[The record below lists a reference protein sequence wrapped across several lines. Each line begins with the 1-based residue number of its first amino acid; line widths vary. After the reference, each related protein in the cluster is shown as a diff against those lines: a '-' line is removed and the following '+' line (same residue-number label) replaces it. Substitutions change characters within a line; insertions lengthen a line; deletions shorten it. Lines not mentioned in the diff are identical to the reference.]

1 MSWNKSLSRKEPG
14 KKGEKGKFAR
24 FFALKRKHLAFPY
37 ALFLVLFVVIPLI
50 TIVCYAFSKTS
61 YDEFGNKVTS
71 FSFDAALSFF
81 TQSHKWEVLFVSLFF
96 GLQTTLICILLSYP
110 AAYFLVDKRVNKNA
124 VLVILFIMPMWI
136 NFVIRTGATRDLL
149 GWMGFDGSSHP
160 WGATLVGMVYNYIP
174 FTILP
179 LYTTMLKL
187 DHSQIEA
194 SYDLGANKFQT
205 FTRNILPQTL
215 PGIVSAA
222 EMVFMPVMSSY
233 VISDTLSEGKI
244 TLFGNYIYLDFTNSL
259 WNEGSF
265 MALIMLVLI
274 GISMFLTRGV
284 DKDAASNRGGALW

>member
-1 MSWNKSLSRKEPG
+1 MSSNRVALAKMK
-14 KKGEKGKFAR
+14 R
-24 FFALKRKHLAFPY
+24 FFALKRKHLAIPY
-37 ALFLVLFVVIPLI
+37 ALFLVLFVVIPLL
-50 TIVCYAFSKTS
+50 TILIYAFTKTT
-61 YDEFGNKVTS
+61 YDEYNNKVVS
-71 FSFDAALSFF
+71 FSFDAAANFF
-81 TQSHKWEVLFVSLFF
+81 TKSYKWEVLFVSLFM
-96 GLQTTLICILLSYP
+96 GLQTTAICILLSYP
-110 AAYFLVDKRVNKNA
+110 AAFFLADKRVSKNS

-149 GWMGFDGSSHP
+149 SWMGLDGSTHP
-160 WGATLVGMVYNYIP
+160 WGATLIGMVYNYIP

-187 DHSQIEA
+187 DRSQIEA
-194 SYDLGANKFQT
+194 SYDLGANRFQT
-205 FTRNILPQTL
+205 FFRNILPQSL
-215 PGIVSAA
+215 PGIVSAS

-265 MALIMLVLI
+265 MALVMLIII

>member
-1 MSWNKSLSRKEPG
+1 MSSNS
-14 KKGEKGKFAR
+14 FALRWSKMKR
-24 FFALKRKHLAFPY
+24 FFALKRKHLAIPY
-37 ALFLVLFVVIPLI
+37 AIFLVLFVVVPLA
-50 TIVCYAFSKTS
+50 TILVYAFSKTT
-61 YDEFGNKVTS
+61 YDEYNNKVVS
-71 FSFDAALSFF
+71 FSLDAAASFF
-81 TQSHKWEVLFVSLFF
+81 TKSYKWEVLFVSLFM
-96 GLQTTLICILLSYP
+96 GLQTTAICILLSYP
-110 AAYFLVDKRVNKNA
+110 AAFFLADKRFNKNT

-149 GWMGFDGSSHP
+149 SWMGLDGSTHP
-160 WGATLVGMVYNYIP
+160 WGATLIGMVYNYIP

-194 SYDLGANKFQT
+194 SYDLGANRVQT
-205 FTRNILPQTL
+205 FFRNVLPQTL

-265 MALIMLVLI
+265 MAMVMLIII
-274 GISMFLTRGV
+274 GLSMFLTRNV
-284 DKDAASNRGGALW
+284 DKNAASSRGGALW

>member
-1 MSWNKSLSRKEPG
+1 MSSNSLTLRWSKM
-14 KKGEKGKFAR
+14 KR
-24 FFALKRKHLAFPY
+24 FFALKRKHLAIPY
-37 ALFLVLFVVIPLI
+37 AIFLLLFVVVPLV
-50 TIVCYAFSKTS
+50 TILVYAFSKTT
-61 YDEFGNKVTS
+61 YDEYNNKVVS
-71 FSFDAALSFF
+71 FSLDAAASFF
-81 TQSHKWEVLFVSLFF
+81 TKSYKWEVLFVSVFM
-96 GLQTTLICILLSYP
+96 GLQTTAICILLSYP
-110 AAYFLVDKRVNKNA
+110 AAFFLADKRFNKNT

-149 GWMGFDGSSHP
+149 SWMGLDGSTHP
-160 WGATLVGMVYNYIP
+160 WGATLIGMVYNYIP

-194 SYDLGANKFQT
+194 SYDLGANRVQT
-205 FTRNILPQTL
+205 FFRNILPQTL
-215 PGIVSAA
+215 PGIISAA

-265 MALIMLVLI
+265 MAMVMLIII
-274 GISMFLTRGV
+274 GLSMFLTRNV
-284 DKDAASNRGGALW
+284 DKNAASSRGGALW

>member
-1 MSWNKSLSRKEPG
+1 MSSTKALSLAKM
-14 KKGEKGKFAR
+14 KR
-24 FFALKRKHLAFPY
+24 FFALKRKHLAIPY
-37 ALFLVLFVVIPLI
+37 ALFLVLFVVVPLL
-50 TIVCYAFSKTS
+50 TILVYAFTKTT
-61 YDEFGNKVTS
+61 YDEFNNKVIS
-71 FSFDAALSFF
+71 FSFDAAASFF
-81 TQSHKWEVLFVSLFF
+81 SKSYKWEVLFVSLFM
-96 GLQTTLICILLSYP
+96 GLQTTAICILLSYP
-110 AAYFLVDKRVNKNA
+110 AAFFLADKRFNKNT

-149 GWMGFDGSSHP
+149 SWMGLDGSTHP
-160 WGATLVGMVYNYIP
+160 WGATLIGMVYNYIP

-187 DHSQIEA
+187 DRSQIEA
-194 SYDLGANKFQT
+194 SYDLGANRVQT
-205 FTRNILPQTL
+205 FFRNVLPQTL

-265 MALIMLVLI
+265 MALVMLVII
-274 GISMFLTRGV
+274 GISMFLTRGI

>member
-1 MSWNKSLSRKEPG
+1 MSRTRNLRKM
-14 KKGEKGKFAR
+14 KR
-24 FFALKRKHLAFPY
+24 FFALKRKQLAFPY
-37 ALFLVLFVVIPLI
+37 ALFLVLFVVLPLL
-50 TIVCYAFSKTS
+50 TIIFYAFSKTG

-71 FSFDAALSFF
+71 FSFEAALSFF
-81 TQSHKWEVLFVSLFF
+81 TKSYKWEVLFVSLFM
-96 GLQTTLICILLSYP
+96 GLQTTAICILLSYP
-110 AAYFLVDKRVNKNA
+110 AAFFLADKRVNKNA

-149 GWMGFDGSSHP
+149 SWMGFDGSSHP

-174 FTILP
+174 FTVLP

-194 SYDLGANKFQT
+194 SYDLGANRFQT
-205 FTRNILPQTL
+205 FVKNVLPQTL

-265 MALIMLVLI
+265 MALIMLILI
-274 GISMFLTRGV
+274 GLSMFLTRGV

>member
-1 MSWNKSLSRKEPG
+1 MSSNSLALRWSKM
-14 KKGEKGKFAR
+14 KR
-24 FFALKRKHLAFPY
+24 FFALKRKHLAIPY
-37 ALFLVLFVVIPLI
+37 AIFLLLFVVVPLV
-50 TIVCYAFSKTS
+50 TILVYAFSKTT
-61 YDEFGNKVTS
+61 YDEYNNKVVS
-71 FSFDAALSFF
+71 FSLDAAASFF
-81 TQSHKWEVLFVSLFF
+81 TKSYKWEVLFVSVFM
-96 GLQTTLICILLSYP
+96 GLQTTAICILLSYP
-110 AAYFLVDKRVNKNA
+110 AAFFLADKRFNKNT

-149 GWMGFDGSSHP
+149 SWMGLDGSTHP
-160 WGATLVGMVYNYIP
+160 WGATLIGMVYNYIP

-194 SYDLGANKFQT
+194 SYDLGANRVQT
-205 FTRNILPQTL
+205 FFRNILPQTL
-215 PGIVSAA
+215 PGIISAA

-265 MALIMLVLI
+265 MAMVMLIII
-274 GISMFLTRGV
+274 GLSMFLTRNV
-284 DKDAASNRGGALW
+284 DKNAASSRGGALW

>member
-1 MSWNKSLSRKEPG
+1 MSSNKTT
-14 KKGEKGKFAR
+14 FAKMKR
-24 FFALKRKHLAFPY
+24 FFALKRKHLAIPY
-37 ALFLVLFVVIPLI
+37 ALFLVLFVVVPLL
-50 TIVCYAFSKTS
+50 TILIYAFTKTT
-61 YDEFGNKVTS
+61 YDEFNNKVIS
-71 FSFDAALSFF
+71 FSFDAAANFF
-81 TQSHKWEVLFVSLFF
+81 TKSYKWEVLFVSLFM
-96 GLQTTLICILLSYP
+96 GLQTTAICILLSYP
-110 AAYFLVDKRVNKNA
+110 AAFFLADKRVSKNS

-149 GWMGFDGSSHP
+149 SWMGLDGSTHP
-160 WGATLVGMVYNYIP
+160 WGATLIGMVYNYIP

-187 DHSQIEA
+187 DRSQIEA
-194 SYDLGANKFQT
+194 SYDLGANRVQT
-205 FTRNILPQTL
+205 FFRNILPQTL

-265 MALIMLVLI
+265 MALVMLVII

>member
-1 MSWNKSLSRKEPG
+1 MSSNKLS
-14 KKGEKGKFAR
+14 FAKMKR
-24 FFALKRKHLAFPY
+24 FFALKRKHLAIPY
-37 ALFLVLFVVIPLI
+37 ALFLILFVVVPLL
-50 TIVCYAFSKTS
+50 TILVYAFTKTT
-61 YDEFGNKVTS
+61 YDEFNNKVIS
-71 FSFDAALSFF
+71 FSFDAAANFF
-81 TQSHKWEVLFVSLFF
+81 TKSYKWEVLFVSLFM
-96 GLQTTLICILLSYP
+96 GLQTTAICILLSYP
-110 AAYFLVDKRVNKNA
+110 AAFFLADKRVSKNS

-149 GWMGFDGSSHP
+149 SWMGLDGSTHP
-160 WGATLVGMVYNYIP
+160 WGATLIGMVYNYIP

-187 DHSQIEA
+187 DRSQIEA
-194 SYDLGANKFQT
+194 SYDLGANRVQT
-205 FTRNILPQTL
+205 FFRNILPQTL

-265 MALIMLVLI
+265 MALVMLIII

>member
-1 MSWNKSLSRKEPG
+1 MSSNRVALAKMK
-14 KKGEKGKFAR
+14 R
-24 FFALKRKHLAFPY
+24 FFALKRKHLAIPY
-37 ALFLVLFVVIPLI
+37 ALFLVLFVVIPLL
-50 TIVCYAFSKTS
+50 TILIYAFTKTT
-61 YDEFGNKVTS
+61 YDEYNNKVVS
-71 FSFDAALSFF
+71 FSFDAAANFF
-81 TQSHKWEVLFVSLFF
+81 TKSYKWEVLFVSLFM
-96 GLQTTLICILLSYP
+96 GLQTTAICILLSYP
-110 AAYFLVDKRVNKNA
+110 AAFFLADKRVSKNS

-149 GWMGFDGSSHP
+149 SWMGLDGSTHP
-160 WGATLVGMVYNYIP
+160 WGATLIGMVYNYIP
-174 FTILP
+174 FTVLP

-187 DHSQIEA
+187 DRSQIEA
-194 SYDLGANKFQT
+194 SYDLGANRFQT
-205 FTRNILPQTL
+205 FFRNILPQSL
-215 PGIVSAA
+215 PGIVSAS

-265 MALIMLVLI
+265 MALVMLIII

>member
-1 MSWNKSLSRKEPG
+1 MSSNKTT
-14 KKGEKGKFAR
+14 FAKMKR
-24 FFALKRKHLAFPY
+24 FFALKRKHLAIPY
-37 ALFLVLFVVIPLI
+37 ALFLVLFVVVPLL
-50 TIVCYAFSKTS
+50 TILVYAFTKTT
-61 YDEFGNKVTS
+61 YDEFNNKVIS
-71 FSFDAALSFF
+71 FSFDAAANFF
-81 TQSHKWEVLFVSLFF
+81 TKSYKWEVLFVSLFM
-96 GLQTTLICILLSYP
+96 GLQTTAICILLSYP
-110 AAYFLVDKRVNKNA
+110 AAFFLADKRVSKNS

-149 GWMGFDGSSHP
+149 SWMGLDGSTHP
-160 WGATLVGMVYNYIP
+160 WGATLIGMVYNYIP

-187 DHSQIEA
+187 DRSQIEA
-194 SYDLGANKFQT
+194 SYDLGANRVQT
-205 FTRNILPQTL
+205 FFRNILPQTL

-265 MALIMLVLI
+265 MALVMLIII

>member
-1 MSWNKSLSRKEPG
+1 MSSNKTT
-14 KKGEKGKFAR
+14 FAKMKR
-24 FFALKRKHLAFPY
+24 FFALKRKHLAIPY
-37 ALFLVLFVVIPLI
+37 ALFLVLFVVVPLL
-50 TIVCYAFSKTS
+50 TILVYAFTKTT
-61 YDEFGNKVTS
+61 YDEFNNKVIS
-71 FSFDAALSFF
+71 FSFNAAANFF
-81 TQSHKWEVLFVSLFF
+81 TKSYKWEVLFVSLFM
-96 GLQTTLICILLSYP
+96 GLQTTAICILLSYP
-110 AAYFLVDKRVNKNA
+110 AAFFLADKRVSKNS

-149 GWMGFDGSSHP
+149 SWMGLDGSTHP
-160 WGATLVGMVYNYIP
+160 WGATLIGMVYNYIP

-187 DHSQIEA
+187 DRSQIEA
-194 SYDLGANKFQT
+194 SYDLGANRIQT
-205 FTRNILPQTL
+205 FFRNILPQTL

-265 MALIMLVLI
+265 MALVMLVII

>member
-1 MSWNKSLSRKEPG
+1 MSSNKLS
-14 KKGEKGKFAR
+14 FAKMKR
-24 FFALKRKHLAFPY
+24 FFALKRKHLAIPY
-37 ALFLVLFVVIPLI
+37 ALFLILFVVVPLL
-50 TIVCYAFSKTS
+50 TILVYAFTKTT
-61 YDEFGNKVTS
+61 YDEFNNKVIS
-71 FSFDAALSFF
+71 FSFDAAANFF
-81 TQSHKWEVLFVSLFF
+81 TKSYKWEVLFVSLFM
-96 GLQTTLICILLSYP
+96 GLQTTAICILLSYP
-110 AAYFLVDKRVNKNA
+110 AAFFLADKRVSKNS

-149 GWMGFDGSSHP
+149 SWMGLDGSTHP
-160 WGATLVGMVYNYIP
+160 WGATLIGMVYNYIP

-187 DHSQIEA
+187 DRSQIEA
-194 SYDLGANKFQT
+194 SYDLGANRVQT
-205 FTRNILPQTL
+205 FFQNILPQTL

-265 MALIMLVLI
+265 MALVMLIII

-284 DKDAASNRGGALW
+284 DKEDASNRGGALW

>member
-1 MSWNKSLSRKEPG
+1 MSSTKALS
-14 KKGEKGKFAR
+14 FAKMKR
-24 FFALKRKHLAFPY
+24 FFALKRKHLAIPY
-37 ALFLVLFVVIPLI
+37 ALFLILFVVVPLL
-50 TIVCYAFSKTS
+50 TILVYAFTKTT
-61 YDEFGNKVTS
+61 YDEFNNKVIS
-71 FSFDAALSFF
+71 FSFDAAASFF
-81 TQSHKWEVLFVSLFF
+81 SKSYKWEVLFVSLFM
-96 GLQTTLICILLSYP
+96 GLQTTAICILLSYP
-110 AAYFLVDKRVNKNA
+110 AAFFLADKRFNKNT

-149 GWMGFDGSSHP
+149 SWMGLDGSTHP
-160 WGATLVGMVYNYIP
+160 WGATLIGMVYNYIP

-187 DHSQIEA
+187 DRSQIEA
-194 SYDLGANKFQT
+194 SYDLGANRVQT
-205 FTRNILPQTL
+205 FFRNVLPQTL

-265 MALIMLVLI
+265 MALVMLIII
-274 GISMFLTRGV
+274 GISMFLTRGI

>member
-1 MSWNKSLSRKEPG
+1 MSSTKALS
-14 KKGEKGKFAR
+14 FAKMKR
-24 FFALKRKHLAFPY
+24 FFALKRKHLAIPY
-37 ALFLVLFVVIPLI
+37 ALFLILFVVVPLL
-50 TIVCYAFSKTS
+50 TILIYAFTKTT
-61 YDEFGNKVTS
+61 YDEFNNKVIS
-71 FSFDAALSFF
+71 FSFDAAASFF
-81 TQSHKWEVLFVSLFF
+81 SKSYKWEVLFVSLFM
-96 GLQTTLICILLSYP
+96 GLQTTAICILLSYP
-110 AAYFLVDKRVNKNA
+110 AAFFLADKRFNKNT

-149 GWMGFDGSSHP
+149 SWMGLDGSTHP
-160 WGATLVGMVYNYIP
+160 WGATLIGMVYNYIP
-174 FTILP
+174 FTVLP

-187 DHSQIEA
+187 DRSQIEA
-194 SYDLGANKFQT
+194 SYDLGANRVQT
-205 FTRNILPQTL
+205 FFRNVLPQTL

-265 MALIMLVLI
+265 MALVMLIII
-274 GISMFLTRGV
+274 GISMFLTRGI

>member
-1 MSWNKSLSRKEPG
+1 MSSNKLS
-14 KKGEKGKFAR
+14 FAKMKR
-24 FFALKRKHLAFPY
+24 FFALKRKHLAIPY
-37 ALFLVLFVVIPLI
+37 ALFLILFVVVPLL
-50 TIVCYAFSKTS
+50 TILVYAFTKTT
-61 YDEFGNKVTS
+61 YDEFNNKVIS
-71 FSFDAALSFF
+71 FSFDAAANFF
-81 TQSHKWEVLFVSLFF
+81 TNSYKWEDLFVSLFM
-96 GLQTTLICILLSYP
+96 GLQTTAICILLSYP
-110 AAYFLVDKRVNKNA
+110 AAFFLADKRVSKNS

-149 GWMGFDGSSHP
+149 SWMGLDGSTHP
-160 WGATLVGMVYNYIP
+160 WGATLIGMVYNYIP

-187 DHSQIEA
+187 DRSQIEA
-194 SYDLGANKFQT
+194 SYDLGANRVQT
-205 FTRNILPQTL
+205 FFQNILPQTL

-265 MALIMLVLI
+265 MALVMLIII

-284 DKDAASNRGGALW
+284 DKEDASNRGGALW

>member
-1 MSWNKSLSRKEPG
+1 MSSNRVALAKMK
-14 KKGEKGKFAR
+14 R
-24 FFALKRKHLAFPY
+24 FFALKRKHLAIPY
-37 ALFLVLFVVIPLI
+37 ALFLVLFVVIPLL
-50 TIVCYAFSKTS
+50 TILIYAFTKTT
-61 YDEFGNKVTS
+61 YDEYNNKVVS
-71 FSFDAALSFF
+71 FSFDAAANFF
-81 TQSHKWEVLFVSLFF
+81 TKSYKWEALFVSFF
-96 GLQTTLICILLSYP
+96 MGLQTTAICILLSYP
-110 AAYFLVDKRVNKNA
+110 AAFFLADKRVSKNS

-149 GWMGFDGSSHP
+149 SWMGLDGSTHP
-160 WGATLVGMVYNYIP
+160 WGATLIGMVYNYIP

-187 DHSQIEA
+187 DRSQIEA
-194 SYDLGANKFQT
+194 SYDLGANRFQT
-205 FTRNILPQTL
+205 FFRNILPQSL
-215 PGIVSAA
+215 PGIVSAS

-265 MALIMLVLI
+265 MALVMLIII

>member
-1 MSWNKSLSRKEPG
+1 MSSNRAALAKMK
-14 KKGEKGKFAR
+14 R
-24 FFALKRKHLAFPY
+24 FFALKRKHLAIPY
-37 ALFLVLFVVIPLI
+37 ALFLVLFVVIPLL
-50 TIVCYAFSKTS
+50 TILIYAFTKTT
-61 YDEFGNKVTS
+61 YDEYNNKVVS
-71 FSFDAALSFF
+71 FSFDAAANFF
-81 TQSHKWEVLFVSLFF
+81 TKSYKWEVLFVSLFM
-96 GLQTTLICILLSYP
+96 GLQTTAICILLSYP
-110 AAYFLVDKRVNKNA
+110 AAFFLADKRVSKNS

-149 GWMGFDGSSHP
+149 SWMGLDGSTHP
-160 WGATLVGMVYNYIP
+160 WGATLIGMVYNYIP

-187 DHSQIEA
+187 DRSQIEA
-194 SYDLGANKFQT
+194 SYDLGANRFQT
-205 FTRNILPQTL
+205 FFRNILPQSL
-215 PGIVSAA
+215 PGIVSAS

-265 MALIMLVLI
+265 MALVMLIII